1 MSMKKFCVPAL
12 ALILFALTLTACAFA
27 PASGGTAY
35 AADNEFYICV
45 SPSDGVLAANETAQP
60 SNIEV
65 HADSASFYL
74 TLGYYYKAVRYGENI
89 YILDSSLGV
98 RCYIQGAIP
107 EDSLLVSLP
116 EGATEADAIP
126 DVTLTVADGATLTLS
141 NLDIVTSSDTKG
153 YVFKFLGWS
162 DYSSSDGE
170 RMLAFSADNGTTV
183 KSLVCTAEASS
194 FNAFTVPWHPVAA
207 AEREA
212 LLAPE
217 TPEDTD
223 DGDLTAGTPSTTLRI
238 VLIIG
243 IAVPALLIV
252 FLLFKPTSDKN
263 RGYDRGRSMR
273 RDNRRG
279 IDYDRERSYDADR
292 DRYDRGYRDYER
304 RDYPE
309 DGRGYDYDRR
319 DDDRRY

>member
-1 MSMKKFCVPAL
+1 MSMKKFCVPAI

-60 SNIEV
+60 SDIEV

-74 TLGYYYKAVRYGENI
+74 TQGYYYKAVKYGADI
-89 YILDSSLGV
+89 YILDSSLGAG
-98 RCYIQGAIP
+98 CYIQGAIP
-107 EDSLLVSLP
+107 EDALLTSLP
-116 EGATEADAIP
+116 AGATAANALP
-126 DVTLTVADGATLTLS
+126 DVTLTLADGAELTLS
-141 NLDIVTSSDTKG
+141 NLVSVSSSDTKG
-153 YVFKFLGWS
+153 YTFKFLGWS
-162 DYSSSDGE
+162 DYSASDGT
-170 RMLAFSADNGTTV
+170 RTLAFSADNGAGEP
-183 KSLVCTAEASS
+183 LFCTAGESS